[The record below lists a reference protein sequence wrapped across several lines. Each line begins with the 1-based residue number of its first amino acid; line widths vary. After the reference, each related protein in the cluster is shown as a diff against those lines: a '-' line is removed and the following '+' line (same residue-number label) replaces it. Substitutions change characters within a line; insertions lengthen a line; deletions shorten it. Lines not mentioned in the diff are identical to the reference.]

1 VSRMTCDR
9 AGELLSDDLEGALP
23 GELAAEIASHLV
35 GCGECRALRAALAD
49 VALLLRVPAV
59 EPGADLAERVARA
72 SWAAGRAPILRAERS
87 RAWANAAATWAGW
100 LTEVPFAVQAV
111 AAGFALVLTA
121 GLVMAAGSGP
131 GAPARPRVTQRLTDA
146 AVYVLERKDRLVED
160 FRLLRV
166 VVATAFEG
174 RVDRV
179 NDRVDDYRRLLDR
192 RQKDAQPKDE
202 RGNRNKK
209 SDAVAA
215 SARWAAA
222 RPPAGKTSEPASRAA
237 RRSV

>member
-1 VSRMTCDR
+1 MTCDR
-9 AGELLSDDLEGALP
+9 AAELLSDDLEGALD
-23 GELAAEIASHLV
+23 GVLATELLTHLS
-35 GCGECRALRAALAD
+35 GCDECRALRAALVD
-49 VALLLRVPAV
+49 VTLLLRVPAL
-59 EPGADLAERVARA
+59 EPGVDLAERVARA
-72 SWAAGRAPILRAERS
+72 SWAAGRAPIVRAERS

-121 GLVMAAGSGP
+121 GLVMAAGSPP
-131 GAPARPRVTQRLTDA
+131 GAARPRVSQRLTDA

-166 VVATAFEG
+166 VVGTAFEG

-192 RQKDAQPKDE
+192 RQKDAPPKGD
-202 RGNRNKK
+202 GTGPNKK
-209 SDAVAA
+209 SEAA
-215 SARWAAA
+215 TGAARWADG
-222 RPPAGKTSEPASRAA
+222 RPVSRGKTSEPASPAA